1 MTIMKKLVLIGLMAM
16 LGLTANAQRNKA
28 LNSYISYATFN
39 VPENESTPY
48 VETYITFDK
57 SSLVY
62 VKGDNGQFT
71 ATVNVTIMFKQG
83 ESVKNYGKYSL
94 SSPSVADT
102 TGINGFFMD
111 VQRYGLANGNYTL
124 EVVLE
129 DENNK
134 NEKPFKVED
143 QLIMDFPNK
152 FCFSSIIGLESYSK
166 ANGVSSNSKNGYD
179 IVPMIMPFYPE
190 NMNKLSFYAEIYN
203 AKKQLGNDEKYLLNT
218 YICAFE
224 NGTKL
229 NNFYFTKRMNAKD
242 IDVIINSMDISN
254 LPSGNYYLVLEARD
268 RNNEIIGLNRYF
280 FQRSNPYYQIDS
292 SMLATINPD
301 IVFSGNIDNL
311 DTIRE
316 YIKTL
321 APISTMVEK
330 DYADE
335 LLKTDD
341 IKTMQQYFYTFWSSR
356 NSIDPRQAW
365 LDYYAQVQRV
375 NASFKTIYG
384 KGYDS
389 DRGIVF
395 LKYGAPDRIVQS
407 YNEPGA
413 YPYEIWHYYT
423 LGTQRN
429 KKFVFMTRDI
439 VTNDFKLIH
448 SDAIGELSNFRWTTE
463 IYQRTYG
470 TYDDYGVDG
479 AANPNSYGDRAKDYY
494 DNPR

>member
-1 MTIMKKLVLIGLMAM
+1 MVLLGSMVYAQQKK
-16 LGLTANAQRNKA
+16 T

-39 VPENESTPY
+39 MPGDDATPY
-48 VETYITFDK
+48 VETYITYDK

-62 VKGDNGQFT
+62 VKNDNGQFN
-71 ATVNVTIMFKQG
+71 ANINVTILFKQG
-83 ESVKNYGKYSL
+83 ESIKNFGKYSL
-94 SSPSVADT
+94 SSPSEADT
-102 TGINGFFMD
+102 TNLNGFFMD
-111 VQRYGLANGNYTL
+111 LQRYPLPNGVYTL

-134 NEKPFKVED
+134 NAKPITVED
-143 QLIMDFPNK
+143 QLNVDFPTK
-152 FCFSSIIGLESYSK
+152 FCFSDILGLESYTK
-166 ANGVSSNSKNGYD
+166 AKKESSTSKNGYD
-179 IVPMIMPFYPE
+179 LIPMIMPYYPE
-190 NMNKLSFYAEIYN
+190 TMNKLTFYAEIYN
-203 AKKQLGNDEKYLLNT
+203 AQQQLGNGEKYLLNT

-242 IDVIINSMDISN
+242 IDVIINSMDITY

-280 FQRSNPYYQIDS
+280 FQRSNPDYQIDNT
-292 SMLATINPD
+292 MLATIDPD
-301 IVFSGNIDNL
+301 QVFSGKIDNL

-321 APISTMVEK
+321 SPISTLVEK
-330 DYADE
+330 DYAAE

-341 IKTMQQYFYTFWSSR
+341 IKTMQQFFYTFWSSR
-356 NSIDPRQAW
+356 NSIDPQQAW

-375 NASFKTIYG
+375 NASFKTINS
-384 KGYDS
+384 KGYDT
-389 DRGIVF
+389 DRGVVF

-439 VTNDFKLIH
+439 VTNDFQLIH
-448 SDAIGELSNFRWTTE
+448 SDAIGEVNNFRWTTE

-479 AANPNSYGDRAKDYY
+479 AANPNSYGDKAKDYY

>member
-1 MTIMKKLVLIGLMAM
+1 MKKVLVFSLMIM
-16 LGLTANAQRNKA
+16 LGSIVFAQQKKT

-39 VPENESTPY
+39 MPGDDATPY
-48 VETYITFDK
+48 VETYITYDK

-62 VKGDNGQFT
+62 VKNDNGQFN
-71 ATVNVTIMFKQG
+71 ANINVTILFKQG
-83 ESVKNYGKYSL
+83 ESIKNFGKYSL
-94 SSPSVADT
+94 SSPSEADT
-102 TGINGFFMD
+102 TNLNGFFMD
-111 VQRYGLANGNYTL
+111 LQRYPLPNGVYTL

-134 NEKPFKVED
+134 NAKPITVED
-143 QLIMDFPNK
+143 QLNVDFPTK
-152 FCFSSIIGLESYSK
+152 FCFSDILGLESYSK
-166 ANGVSSNSKNGYD
+166 AKKESSTSKNGYD
-179 IVPMIMPFYPE
+179 LIPMIMPYYPE
-190 NMNKLSFYAEIYN
+190 TMNKLTFYAEIYN
-203 AKKQLGNDEKYLLNT
+203 AQQQLGNGEKYLLNT

-242 IDVIINSMDISN
+242 IDVIINSMDITY

-280 FQRSNPYYQIDS
+280 FQRSNPNYQIDNT
-292 SMLATINPD
+292 MLATIDPD
-301 IVFSGNIDNL
+301 QVFSGKIDNL

-321 APISTMVEK
+321 SPISTLVEK
-330 DYADE
+330 DYAAE

-341 IKTMQQYFYTFWSSR
+341 IKTMQQFFYTFWSSR
-356 NSIDPRQAW
+356 NSIDPQQAW

-375 NASFKTIYG
+375 NASFKTINS
-384 KGYDS
+384 KGYDT
-389 DRGIVF
+389 DRGVVF

-439 VTNDFKLIH
+439 VTNDFQLIH
-448 SDAIGELSNFRWTTE
+448 SDAIGEVNNFRWTTE

-479 AANPNSYGDRAKDYY
+479 AANPNSYGDKAKDYY

>member
-1 MTIMKKLVLIGLMAM
+1 MKKLVLIGLMAM

-62 VKGDNGQFT
+62 VKGDNGQYT

-166 ANGVSSNSKNGYD
+166 ANGVSGNSKNGYD

-224 NGTKL
+224 NNAKL
-229 NNFYFTKRMNAKD
+229 NSYYFTKRMSAKD
-242 IDVIINSMDISN
+242 IDVIINSIDITN

-268 RNNEIIGLNRYF
+268 RNNEVIGLNRYF
-280 FQRSNPYYQIDS
+280 FQRSNPYYQIDNS
-292 SMLATINPD
+292 LLEAINTD
-301 IVFSGNIDNL
+301 DVFSGKIDNIDTL
-311 DTIRE
+311 RE
-316 YIKTL
+316 YIRTT
-321 APISTMVEK
+321 APIATQVEK
-330 DYADE
+330 DYAEE
-335 LLKTDD
+335 LVKTND
-341 IKTMQQYFYTFWSSR
+341 IKTMQKYFYTFWSSR
-356 NSIDPRQAW
+356 NNLNPQQAW
-365 LDYYAQVQRV
+365 EDYYAQVLRV
-375 NASFKTIYG
+375 NASFKTVNG
-384 KGYDS
+384 KGYQS
-389 DRGIVF
+389 DRGVVF

-423 LGTQRN
+423 LGSQRN
-429 KKFVFMTRDI
+429 KKFVFMTLDI
-439 VTNDFKLIH
+439 ATNDFQLIH
-448 SDAIGELSNFRWTTE
+448 SDAVGELNNFRWTTE

-470 TYDDYGVDG
+470 TYNDYGVDG
-479 AANPNSYGDRAKDYY
+479 VANPNSYGDRAKDYY

>member
-1 MTIMKKLVLIGLMAM
+1 MIM
-16 LGLTANAQRNKA
+16 LGINVNAQQKKT
-28 LNSYISYATFN
+28 LNSYISYATFQM
-39 VPENESTPY
+39 PGDDATPY

-57 SSLVY
+57 SSLSY
-62 VKGDNGQFT
+62 IKDGNGQYN

-83 ESVKNYGKYSL
+83 ESVKNFGKYSL
-94 SSPSVADT
+94 SSPYEADT
-102 TGINGFFMD
+102 TNINGFFMD
-111 VQRYGLANGNYTL
+111 MQRYSLANGQYKL

-129 DENNK
+129 DVNNK
-134 NEKPFKVED
+134 NEKPITVED
-143 QLIMDFPNK
+143 QLLIDFPEK
-152 FCFSSIIGLESYSK
+152 FCFSSILGLESFAK
-166 ANGVSSNSKNGYD
+166 AAAESSTAKNGYEL
-179 IVPMIMPFYPE
+179 IPMIMPFFPD
-190 NMNKLSFYAEIYN
+190 NMNKLTFYVEIYN
-203 AKKQLGNDEKYLLNT
+203 AKKQLGDGEKYLLNT

-224 NGTKL
+224 NGSKL
-229 NNFYFTKRMNAKD
+229 NGFYFTKRMNAKD
-242 IDVIINSMDISN
+242 VDVIINSIDITN
-254 LPSGNYYLVLEARD
+254 LPTGNYYLILEARD

-280 FQRSNPYYQIDS
+280 FQRSNPEYQIDNS
-292 SMLATINPD
+292 LLASINTD
-301 IVFSGNIDNL
+301 DVFSGNINNL

-316 YIKTL
+316 YIRTL
-321 APISTMVEK
+321 SPISTIIEK

-335 LLKTDD
+335 LVKTDD

-356 NSIDPRQAW
+356 NRIDPRQAW

-375 NASFKTIYG
+375 NASFNTVNG
-384 KGYDS
+384 KGYTS

-423 LGTQRN
+423 LGSQRN

-448 SDAIGELSNFRWTTE
+448 SDAIGELNNFRWTTE

-470 TYDDYGVDG
+470 TYDDYNVDG

>member
-1 MTIMKKLVLIGLMAM
+1 MKKLFVISLMVLLSTVMY
-16 LGLTANAQRNKA
+16 AQQKKT

-39 VPENESTPY
+39 MPTDDATPY

-57 SSLVY
+57 SNLVY
-62 VKGDNGQFT
+62 VKNDKGQYS
-71 ATVNVTIMFKQG
+71 AAVNVTVLFKQG
-83 ESVKNYGKYSL
+83 ESVKNFGKYSL

-102 TGINGFFMD
+102 TNINGFFMD
-111 VQRYGLANGNYTL
+111 IQRYSLDNGTYTL
-124 EVVLE
+124 EIILE
-129 DENNK
+129 DVNNK
-134 NEKPFKVED
+134 KEKPVTVED
-143 QLIMDFPNK
+143 QLLIDFPDR
-152 FCFSSIIGLESYSK
+152 FCFSSILGLESFTK
-166 ANGVSSNSKNGYD
+166 ANTESATAKNGYD
-179 IVPMIMPFYPE
+179 LIPMIMPFYPE
-190 NMNKLSFYAEIYN
+190 TMNKLTFYVEIYN
-203 AKKQLGNDEKYLLNT
+203 AKKQLGNGEKYLLNT
-218 YICAFE
+218 YISAFE

-242 IDVIINSMDISN
+242 IDVIINSMDIKN
-254 LPSGNYYLVLEARD
+254 LPTGNYYLILEARD

-280 FQRSNPYYQIDS
+280 FQRSNPDYQIDN

-301 IVFSGNIDNL
+301 EVFSGKIDNL

-316 YIKTL
+316 YIRTL
-321 APISTMVEK
+321 SPISTLVEK
-330 DYADE
+330 DYAEE
-335 LLKTDD
+335 LIKTDD
-341 IKTMQQYFYTFWSSR
+341 IKTMQQFFYTFWSSR
-356 NSIDPRQAW
+356 DRIDPRQAW
-365 LDYYAQVQRV
+365 LDYYAQVLRV
-375 NASFKTIYG
+375 NASFNTING

-423 LGTQRN
+423 LGSQRN
-429 KKFVFMTRDI
+429 KKFVFMTRDM

-448 SDAIGELSNFRWTTE
+448 SDAIGELNNFRWTTE

-479 AANPNSYGDRAKDYY
+479 AANPNSYGDKAKDYY

>member
-1 MTIMKKLVLIGLMAM
+1 MVLLSTVMYAQQKK
-16 LGLTANAQRNKA
+16 T

-39 VPENESTPY
+39 MPGDDATPY
-48 VETYITFDK
+48 VETYITYDK

-62 VKGDNGQFT
+62 VKNDNGQFN
-71 ATVNVTIMFKQG
+71 ANINVTILFKQG
-83 ESVKNYGKYSL
+83 ESIKNFGKYSL
-94 SSPSVADT
+94 SSPSEADT
-102 TGINGFFMD
+102 TNLNGFFMD
-111 VQRYGLANGNYTL
+111 LQRYPLPNGVYTL

-129 DENNK
+129 DENNQ
-134 NEKPFKVED
+134 NAKPITVED
-143 QLIMDFPNK
+143 QLNVDFPTK
-152 FCFSSIIGLESYSK
+152 FCFSDILGLESYSK
-166 ANGVSSNSKNGYD
+166 AKKESSTSKNGYD
-179 IVPMIMPFYPE
+179 LIPMIMPYYPE
-190 NMNKLSFYAEIYN
+190 TMNKLTFYAEIYN
-203 AKKQLGNDEKYLLNT
+203 AQQQLGNGEKYLLNT

-242 IDVIINSMDISN
+242 IDVIINSMDITY

-280 FQRSNPYYQIDS
+280 FQRSNPDYQIDNT
-292 SMLATINPD
+292 MLATIDPD
-301 IVFSGNIDNL
+301 QVFSGKIDNL

-321 APISTMVEK
+321 SPISTLVEK
-330 DYADE
+330 DYAAE

-341 IKTMQQYFYTFWSSR
+341 IKTMQQFFYTFWSSR
-356 NSIDPRQAW
+356 NSIDPQQAW

-375 NASFKTIYG
+375 NASFKTINS
-384 KGYDS
+384 KGYDT
-389 DRGIVF
+389 DRGVVF

-439 VTNDFKLIH
+439 VTNDFQLIH
-448 SDAIGELSNFRWTTE
+448 SDAIGEVNNFRWTTE

-479 AANPNSYGDRAKDYY
+479 AANPNSYGDKAKDYY

>member
-1 MTIMKKLVLIGLMAM
+1 MVM
-16 LGLTANAQRNKA
+16 LGSTIYAQQKKT
-28 LNSYISYATFN
+28 LNSYISYATFDMPGDN
-39 VPENESTPY
+39 TTPY
-48 VETYITFDK
+48 IETYITFDK
-57 SSLVY
+57 SNLVY
-62 VKGDNGQFT
+62 VKNDNGQYN
-71 ATVNVTIMFKQG
+71 ATVDITIMFKQG
-83 ESVKNYGKYSL
+83 ESIKNFGKYSL
-94 SSPSVADT
+94 SSPSVTDT
-102 TGINGFFMD
+102 ANINGFFMD
-111 VQRYGLANGNYTL
+111 MQRYSLENGTYKL
-124 EVVLE
+124 EVILE
-129 DENNK
+129 DVNNK
-134 NEKPFKVED
+134 KDKPITVED
-143 QLIMDFPNK
+143 QLLIDFPES
-152 FCFSSIIGLESYSK
+152 FCFSSILGLESYSK
-166 ANGVSSNSKNGYD
+166 AVTESNNSKNGYNL
-179 IVPMIMPFYPE
+179 IPMIMPYYPE
-190 NMNKLSFYAEIYN
+190 TMNKLTFYAEIYN
-203 AKKQLGNDEKYLLNT
+203 AKKQLGEGEKYLLNT

-229 NNFYFTKRMNAKD
+229 NNFYFTKRMIAKD

-365 LDYYAQVQRV
+365 IDYYAQVQRV

>member
-1 MTIMKKLVLIGLMAM
+1 MKKFILISLMVM
-16 LGLTANAQRNKA
+16 LGSTIYAQQKKT
-28 LNSYISYATFN
+28 LNSYISYATFDMPGDN
-39 VPENESTPY
+39 TTPY
-48 VETYITFDK
+48 IETYITFDK
-57 SSLVY
+57 SNLVY
-62 VKGDNGQFT
+62 VKNDNGQYN
-71 ATVNVTIMFKQG
+71 ATVDITIMFKQG
-83 ESVKNYGKYSL
+83 ESIKNFGKYSL
-94 SSPSVADT
+94 SSPSVTDT
-102 TGINGFFMD
+102 ANINGFFMD
-111 VQRYGLANGNYTL
+111 MQRYSLENGTYKL
-124 EVVLE
+124 EVILE
-129 DENNK
+129 DVNNK
-134 NEKPFKVED
+134 KDKPITVED
-143 QLIMDFPNK
+143 QLLIDFPES
-152 FCFSSIIGLESYSK
+152 FCFSSILGLESYSK
-166 ANGVSSNSKNGYD
+166 AVTESNNSKNGYNL
-179 IVPMIMPFYPE
+179 IPMIMPYYPE
-190 NMNKLSFYAEIYN
+190 TMNKLTFYAEIYN
-203 AKKQLGNDEKYLLNT
+203 AKKQLGEGEKYLLNT